1 MPCAKLSRISERN
14 RLLSVHDMTG
24 AEKLTMDDIA
34 ELAGVSAASVS
45 RALNG
50 RPGVSPTTRAAIVKI
65 AQEHNFSGNL
75 AARALSSGK
84 EGRVAVTLPHVHA
97 EYFARILSG
106 AAEVFHDHGVSL
118 MLETTAHSHERQADA
133 LRKFMRSGIDGALL
147 MLPDESPSE
156 LGDLHRSGLPFVVVD
171 AIDPLT
177 LPLPWIT
184 CAHAI
189 GARDATAHLL
199 ALGHRRI
206 GIVTGEPNLTTS
218 DRLHG
223 VRQAMSAAGASLDD
237 ELVRQRSYRE
247 LHGGY
252 TAAMELLTA
261 PDPPTA
267 IFAFND
273 LLAFGV
279 LRAAHE
285 LGIAVPGRLS
295 VVGFD
300 DLEPASLVT
309 PGLTTVRQPLA
320 RMGAVAAELLLRWID
335 GDKPT
340 AMHIALPVELVERGS
355 TAPPAP

>member
-1 MPCAKLSRISERN
+1 MPAA
-14 RLLSVHDMTG
+14 D
-24 AEKLTMDDIA
+24 KLTMDDIA
-34 ELAGVSAASVS
+34 QLAGVSTASVS

-50 RPGVSPTTRAAIVKI
+50 RPGVSPATRAAIVKI
-65 AQEHNFSGNL
+65 AQEHQFSGNL

-97 EYFARILSG
+97 EYFARILGG
-106 AAEVFHDHGVSL
+106 AAEVFHQHGVSL
-118 MLETTAHSHERQADA
+118 LLETTAHSHDRQAGA
-133 LRKFMRSGIDGALL
+133 LRKLMGSGIDGALL

-171 AIDPLT
+171 AIEPLT

-184 CAHAI
+184 CAHAF

-199 ALGHRRI
+199 GLGHRRI

-223 VRQAMSAAGASLDD
+223 VRQAMVAAGATLED
-237 ELVRQRSYRE
+237 ELVKERSYRE
-247 LHGGY
+247 LRGGY
-252 TAAMELLTA
+252 TAAMELLTGA
-261 PDPPTA
+261 DPPTA

-273 LLAFGV
+273 ILAFGV

-285 LGIAVPGRLS
+285 LGVAVPGQLS

-309 PGLTTVRQPLA
+309 PALTTVRQPLA
-320 RMGAVAAELLLRWID
+320 RIGAVAAELLLQWID
-335 GDKPT
+335 GDKP
-340 AMHIALPVELVERGS
+340 AGMHIALPVELVQRGS
-355 TAPPAP
+355 TAPPAS